1 MGVFFLIST
10 SGARATAGTARTS
23 GGRRHLGEWE
33 QTGAKSQ
40 RLLSADGAGVFH
52 LVQLAVNIGGGHP
65 VAHGCLE
72 PFVSR
77 LRRPRLLQFSL
88 RHVRAGPER
97 RSDLGELRKPGT
109 SCTYLGG
116 TGRQSSGDECAVG
129 IRGHLARGVMPKIKS
144 FASLPERLARLR
156 TKTTGS
162 FRNRTATQL
171 L

>member
-33 QTGAKSQ
+33 QTGAKVGDYYT
-40 RLLSADGAGVFH
+40 LMAPDDGAGVFH
-52 LVQLAVNIGGGHP
+52 LVQLVVNIGGGHP

-77 LRRPRLLQFSL
+77 LRRPRLLQFL
-88 RHVRAGPER
+88 VRQVRAGPER
-97 RSDLGELRKPGT
+97 RSDLGELRPET
-109 SCTYLGG
+109 SFAYVVG

-129 IRGHLARGVMPKIKS
+129 IRGQPRLGVMPKIKS
-144 FASLPERLARLR
+144 FASLPERVSLFA
-156 TKTTGS
+156 
-162 FRNRTATQL
+162 
-171 L
+171 